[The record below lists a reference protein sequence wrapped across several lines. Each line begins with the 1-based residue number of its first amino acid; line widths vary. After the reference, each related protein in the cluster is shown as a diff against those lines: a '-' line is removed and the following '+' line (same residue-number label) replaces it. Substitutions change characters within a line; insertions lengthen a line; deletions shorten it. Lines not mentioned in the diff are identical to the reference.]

1 MIETGKSL
9 AIEPHY
15 RVILP
20 ETAATQIVQVGVGG
34 TGSWL
39 AYSLARLVY
48 HARQKGQDVSL
59 MLVDPDVIETANV
72 GRQAFGVAS
81 VGSYKAEDMAWRLNL
96 ALGLDITAVA
106 APFQASLVQSWL
118 YQPAYCHQ
126 TRLLLVGCVDNHQ
139 ARRALAEV
147 VAEANGQ
154 VHSTSSV
161 QVWAVDCG
169 NGRSNGQVLVGNRTD
184 LSRLAVDELG
194 VCNGLPSPY
203 VQEPGLLE
211 PDPVDETSLSC
222 ADLTLREEQSLLIN
236 AQVAAVAAQYVYDLV
251 IRRTLWQYAT
261 YLNLEPPAMNSRLLT
276 PTNLALWGN
285 GRLPAVKEK
294 NEQDNQ
300 TTTEMVVWHN
310 GVVE

>member
-1 MIETGKSL
+1 MSGQPIV
-9 AIEPHY
+9 IEPHY

-20 ETAATQIVQVGVGG
+20 ETTATQIVQVGVGG

-59 MLVDPDVIETANV
+59 MLVDPDIIETANV
-72 GRQAFGVAS
+72 GRQVFGVAS

-96 ALGLDITAVA
+96 ALGLDITAVT
-106 APFQASLVQSWL
+106 APFQAGLVQSWL
-118 YQPAYCHQ
+118 YQPAHRHQ

-147 VAEANGQ
+147 VAEARG
-154 VHSTSSV
+154 

-169 NGRSNGQVLVGNRTD
+169 NGRANGQVLVGNLTD
-184 LSRLAVDELG
+184 PGQMQVDALG

-203 VQEPGLLE
+203 LQESGLLE
-211 PDPVDETSLSC
+211 PDPIDSSPLSC

-236 AQVAAVAAQYVYDLV
+236 SQVAAVAAQYLYDLV

-261 YLNLEPPAMNSRLLT
+261 YLNLEPPTMSSRLLT
-276 PTNLALWGN
+276 PTNLALWGY
-285 GRLPAVKEK
+285 GRLPAVEEK
-294 NEQDNQ
+294 DEQDD
-300 TTTEMVVWHN
+300 
-310 GVVE
+310 